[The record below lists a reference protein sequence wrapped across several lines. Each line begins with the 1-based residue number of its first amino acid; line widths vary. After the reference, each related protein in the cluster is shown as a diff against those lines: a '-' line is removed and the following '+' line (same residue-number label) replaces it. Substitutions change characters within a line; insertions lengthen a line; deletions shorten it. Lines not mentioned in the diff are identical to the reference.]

1 MPTLRETQ
9 KANPSGWVVSVARW
23 VRAAS
28 CKASRIEAPGPRG
41 GASCGVAPHPE
52 HATSCPPHPHH
63 VAHQEKNPPTSRALC
78 VYGGRVFLWVLPYMG
93 RGRVGELGVCFLMS
107 LLMSLHQRCGTLWRA
122 GFGLPPLSPPSLG
135 EGTMLCGLRAWL
147 FTRD

>member
-1 MPTLRETQ
+1 MEGAECRGALVELRTPPLPYGPTTTR
-9 KANPSGWVVSVARW
+9 
-23 VRAAS
+23 
-28 CKASRIEAPGPRG
+28 
-41 GASCGVAPHPE
+41 H
-52 HATSCPPHPHH
+52 HH
-63 VAHQEKNPPTSRALC
+63 VAHREENPPQTRALC

>member
-1 MPTLRETQ
+1 MPGCARGAPTPTPTL
-9 KANPSGWVVSVARW
+9 W
-23 VRAAS
+23 
-28 CKASRIEAPGPRG
+28 SRPDQAPGRS
-41 GASCGVAPHPE
+41 AARE
-52 HATSCPPHPHH
+52 
-63 VAHQEKNPPTSRALC
+63 NPPRARALC

-107 LLMSLHQRCGTLWRA
+107 LLMSLHQRCGILWLA